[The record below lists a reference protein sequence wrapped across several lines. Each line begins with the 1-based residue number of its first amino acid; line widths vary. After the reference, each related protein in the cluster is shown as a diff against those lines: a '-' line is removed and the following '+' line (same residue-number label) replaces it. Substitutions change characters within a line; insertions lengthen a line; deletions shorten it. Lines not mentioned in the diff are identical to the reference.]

1 MENKNI
7 HWFPGH
13 MKKALNEI
21 QAKIKI
27 IDLVIEVLD
36 SRAFLSTQN
45 PYLKSIIN
53 NKPVIKLL
61 NKIDITDKNKLE
73 ENLTDDDNVFECSI
87 TSNNFYNELIKILNK
102 YYLKI
107 NDKFIKKGM
116 KAQPLKILVCG
127 IPNVGKS
134 SLINLLARK
143 NYDGVANIPGFTKG
157 LKWIRVEDKFYFLD
171 TPGILPS
178 NYENKKY
185 ALNLAMI
192 GSIKLD
198 ILPKTTLVEKI
209 YSYLIKYKK
218 EELFNYYKLDKN
230 IEDLQGLLENL
241 CAKRGFLLK
250 GNKYDLEKAENLI
263 IDDFKNGKICKI
275 FLDNVDF

>member
-1 MENKNI
+1 MENKII

-102 YYLKI
+102 YYLKR
-107 NDKFIKKGM
+107 NS
-116 KAQPLKILVCG
+116 APHQ
-127 IPNVGKS
+127 
-134 SLINLLARK
+134 R
-143 NYDGVANIPGFTKG
+143 
-157 LKWIRVEDKFYFLD
+157 
-171 TPGILPS
+171 
-178 NYENKKY
+178 
-185 ALNLAMI
+185 
-192 GSIKLD
+192 
-198 ILPKTTLVEKI
+198 
-209 YSYLIKYKK
+209 
-218 EELFNYYKLDKN
+218 
-230 IEDLQGLLENL
+230 
-241 CAKRGFLLK
+241 
-250 GNKYDLEKAENLI
+250 
-263 IDDFKNGKICKI
+263 
-275 FLDNVDF
+275 